1 MKPLLVLI
9 TASSSE
15 EGAGLARAL
24 LEARLASCVNLLPGV
39 RSFYW
44 WQGKREEASEV
55 LLLVK
60 SAHEQWDEL
69 QAAVRR
75 HHSYECP
82 EIIALAPERVGERYL
97 SWWKGELSRSSLEA

>member
-15 EGAGLARAL
+15 EGAELARAL
-24 LEARLASCVNLLPGV
+24 LEARIASCVNLVPGV

-44 WQGKREEASEV
+44 WQGKREEAGEV

-60 SAHEQWDEL
+60 SAHEQWEEL
-69 QAAVRR
+69 QATVHQ

-82 EIIALAPERVGERYL
+82 EIVALAPERVEKRYL
-97 SWWKGELSRSSLEA
+97 SWWEGELSRSSLES